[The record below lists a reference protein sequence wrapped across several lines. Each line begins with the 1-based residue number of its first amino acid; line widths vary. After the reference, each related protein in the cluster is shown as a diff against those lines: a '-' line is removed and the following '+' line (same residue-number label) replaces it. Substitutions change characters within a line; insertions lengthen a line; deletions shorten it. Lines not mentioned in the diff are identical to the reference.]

1 MNEELLLLSAASF
14 IKSQRGS
21 QVLSNLKDKLTKDPQ
36 NKPVIASFTT
46 KGRIYDEQTNKPLK
60 GVNIKFIDLLYPMKA
75 VTVTKTR
82 RVVVEG
88 EANDEEKKDTLRQ
101 RFNIPPKTEKEEY
114 EVTKYKFDKNG
125 VREVKTDSNG
135 EFELNFGVSVLPSLP
150 NTVLGQP
157 KLAYEMEGYA
167 PQIQTIVT
175 GNSEILSQLPP
186 IGLLNIE
193 VAAKIAAENLKN
205 EANIVIGKIARLTL
219 SPIELSIVVIKN
231 SVLKI
236 TSSIQ
241 NKLFPL
247 AMGLLILFG
256 ITKLTQSNSEKCP
269 NDALLKLAIRRRN
282 SIVKQ
287 LNNVYKI
294 ITINTALVAVF
305 LAVSAAFK
313 AGKITLSALPIPLAF
328 AVYPIVAALED
339 VKELFE
345 KLSDN
350 SKDLRKALII
360 ALVFLI
366 ASLVI
371 ILIYLKKIDGL
382 IEKCVGDSNRLGDGT
397 GGDGTGGDGSGG
409 LQMTEINSELLA
421 LGTQSQSQGNPIVTN
436 VNGFEISVVVDEDSK
451 AGELYR
457 RQAIAKNSTGI
468 TILKGESS
476 FSAEDQI
483 LIDELAFYIV
493 QNNLKAD

>member
-36 NKPVIASFTT
+36 ERPVIASFIT
-46 KGRIYDEQTNKPLK
+46 KGRIYDEQTNMPLQ

-75 VTVTKTR
+75 VTITKTR

-114 EVTKYKFDKNG
+114 EVTEYKFDKDG

-175 GNSEILSQLPP
+175 GNGEILSQLPP

-193 VAAKIAAENLKN
+193 VAAKIAAEDLKN
-205 EANIVIGKIARLTL
+205 EANTVIGKIARLAL

>member
-36 NKPVIASFTT
+36 ERPVIASFTT

-114 EVTKYKFDKNG
+114 EVTEYKFDKDG

-175 GNSEILSQLPP
+175 GNGEILSQLPP

-193 VAAKIAAENLKN
+193 VAAKIEAEKLKN

-313 AGKITLSALPIPLAF
+313 TGKITLSALPIPLAF

-350 SKDLRKALII
+350 SKDLRKALIT

>member
-1 MNEELLLLSAASF
+1 MDEKLLLGLAVGF
-14 IKSQRGS
+14 MKSQRGS
-21 QVLSNLKDKLTKDPQ
+21 QVLSNLKDKLTTNPQ
-36 NKPVIASFTT
+36 NEPIITTFVT
-46 KGRIYDEQTNKPLK
+46 KGRIYDQQTNEPLK
-60 GVNIKFIDLLYPMKA
+60 GVDIKFISLLYPIKA

-82 RVVVEG
+82 RVVVE
-88 EANDEEKKDTLRQ
+88 EEVNDEEKKDALRQ

-114 EVTKYKFDKNG
+114 EVTEYKFDKDG

-175 GNSEILSQLPP
+175 GNGEVLSQLPP

-193 VAAKIAAENLKN
+193 VAAKIAAEDLKN
-205 EANIVIGKIARLTL
+205 EANTVIGKIARLAL

-421 LGTQSQSQGNPIVTN
+421 LGTQSESQGNPIVTN

>member
-36 NKPVIASFTT
+36 ERPVIASFIT
-46 KGRIYDEQTNKPLK
+46 KGRIYDEQTNMPLQ

-114 EVTKYKFDKNG
+114 EVTEYKFDKDG

-175 GNSEILSQLPP
+175 GNGEVLSQLPP

-193 VAAKIAAENLKN
+193 VAAKIAAEDLKN
-205 EANIVIGKIARLTL
+205 EANTVIGKIARLAL

-421 LGTQSQSQGNPIVTN
+421 LGTQSESQGNPIVTN

>member
-36 NKPVIASFTT
+36 ERPVIASFIT
-46 KGRIYDEQTNKPLK
+46 KGRIYDEQTNMPLQ

-114 EVTKYKFDKNG
+114 EVTEYKFDKDG

-175 GNSEILSQLPP
+175 GNGEILSQLPP

-193 VAAKIAAENLKN
+193 VAAKIAAEDLKN
-205 EANIVIGKIARLTL
+205 EANTVIGKIARLAL

-421 LGTQSQSQGNPIVTN
+421 LGTQSESQGNPIVTN